1 MTQPHTT
8 LAASVSVTGL
18 ALPVTALGT
27 LGVVLIGVG
36 AFLGRKGPLRNR

>member
-1 MTQPHTT
+1 
-8 LAASVSVTGL
+8 VSVTGL